1 MTGKIKKELNK
12 VEKENDIVILL
23 AIESG
28 SRGWGF
34 ASTDSDYDIR
44 FIYIHGP
51 EWYLSIDERRDVIEY
66 PVNNL
71 LDISG
76 WDIRKTLKLFRK
88 SNPPLLEWL
97 QSPVIYI
104 ERADFAENLRKLTT
118 EYFSPKSCMYHYLN
132 MASGNYRNYLQRQK
146 VRVKKYFYVLRPI
159 LACSWIEKNNKMPP
173 MEFALLLNSQIEKG
187 ELKNEIEKL
196 LDRKKAGEE
205 LDKEPRIEIINQFLE
220 QKINYF
226 TDLTKKM
233 KLNSKPNTNILDNL
247 FRKTLKK
254 TYGMIS

>member
-1 MTGKIKKELNK
+1 MKDIIKAELK
-12 VEKENDIVILL
+12 RIEEEHEIKILL

-44 FIYIHGP
+44 FIYIHRP
-51 EWYLSIDERRDVIEY
+51 EWYLSIDEKRDVIEY

-88 SNPPLLEWL
+88 SNPPILEWL

-118 EYFSPKSCMYHYLN
+118 EFFSPKSCMYHYLN
-132 MASGNYRNYLQRQK
+132 MASGNYRNYLLK
-146 VRVKKYFYVLRPI
+146 TE
-159 LACSWIEKNNKMPP
+159 S
-173 MEFALLLNSQIEKG
+173 KG
-187 ELKNEIEKL
+187 EEVFLCFKTDFSMQ
-196 LDRKKAGEE
+196 LD
-205 LDKEPRIEIINQFLE
+205 
-220 QKINYF
+220 
-226 TDLTKKM
+226 
-233 KLNSKPNTNILDNL
+233 
-247 FRKTLKK
+247 
-254 TYGMIS
+254 